1 MTLFPIEDQK
11 ITVKENEVQGPQK
24 APNIPD
30 RNPKLASKVYKSAAP
45 QSALDVIC
53 TKSDLSPEKLLNNEN
68 DKSEV

>member
-1 MTLFPIEDQK
+1 MNLFPIEDQK
-11 ITVKENEVQGPQK
+11 ITVKDDEVLGPQE
-24 APNIPD
+24 APSIPD
-30 RNPKLASKVYKSAAP
+30 KNLKFASKVYSAP